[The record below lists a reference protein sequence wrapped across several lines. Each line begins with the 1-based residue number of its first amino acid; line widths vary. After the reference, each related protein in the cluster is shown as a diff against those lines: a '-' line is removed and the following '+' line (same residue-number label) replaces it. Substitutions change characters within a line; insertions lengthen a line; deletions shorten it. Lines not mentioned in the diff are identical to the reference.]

1 MLRATIQPK
10 QLAREAGRTR
20 GSQPAHEKD
29 NENSPDMDSADASI
43 ASTSR
48 RRDEHIK
55 CARDA
60 FVRCVVRRHVD
71 PASERA
77 CPSPHSPNRP
87 RNLRD
92 LPTGSIETVLGQ
104 SISRSSSSCSTGRVS
119 IRRLPSWYVLRSTD
133 VRRHGPAHTHSQTPS
148 RSHSLARR
156 ASFARL
162 QDIMYKKF
170 DKDSDGSISFEEFI
184 EAMVEDWEEQELE
197 EEFREIRELFSLLD
211 KDGSRHLSVGE
222 LKALIRMLGVDLKSD
237 VEDRV
242 VDKLFDG
249 MKRTGVASAEEDGV
263 TIDQFAAFLLAQDEE
278 S

>member
-1 MLRATIQPK
+1 MRFDLDRRA
-10 QLAREAGRTR
+10 LARPDSLTR
-20 GSQPAHEKD
+20 E
-29 NENSPDMDSADASI
+29 
-43 ASTSR
+43 TR
-48 RRDEHIK
+48 
-55 CARDA
+55 
-60 FVRCVVRRHVD
+60 FV
-71 PASERA
+71 P
-77 CPSPHSPNRP
+77 PP
-87 RNLRD
+87 
-92 LPTGSIETVLGQ
+92 
-104 SISRSSSSCSTGRVS
+104 
-119 IRRLPSWYVLRSTD
+119 LRS
-133 VRRHGPAHTHSQTPS
+133 
-148 RSHSLARR
+148 
-156 ASFARL
+156 

-242 VDKLFDG
+242 VYKLFDG
-249 MKRTGVASAEEDGV
+249 MKRTGVASAEEDLGV

>member
-1 MLRATIQPK
+1 
-10 QLAREAGRTR
+10 
-20 GSQPAHEKD
+20 
-29 NENSPDMDSADASI
+29 
-43 ASTSR
+43 
-48 RRDEHIK
+48 
-55 CARDA
+55 
-60 FVRCVVRRHVD
+60 
-71 PASERA
+71 
-77 CPSPHSPNRP
+77 
-87 RNLRD
+87 
-92 LPTGSIETVLGQ
+92 
-104 SISRSSSSCSTGRVS
+104 
-119 IRRLPSWYVLRSTD
+119 
-133 VRRHGPAHTHSQTPS
+133 
-148 RSHSLARR
+148 
-156 ASFARL
+156 
-162 QDIMYKKF
+162 MYKKF

-249 MKRTGVASAEEDGV
+249 MKGTGVASAEEDLGV